1 VIGDRQF
8 QEKRMLPQGLE
19 PAGDSPQ
26 AFAALIREDA
36 GRWAKVI
43 ELAGIKPE

>member
-1 VIGDRQF
+1 VIRDPQF
-8 QEKRMLPQGLE
+8 QDRRMIPQGLE
-19 PAGDSPQ
+19 PAGNSPD

-36 GRWAKVI
+36 TRWAKVI